1 MNFDVDQFLK
11 EMESVMKRPGEADN
25 SIEEGSSSDLDFD
38 DDSDESDGVES
49 AEDNDD
55 EEDTFVQSYSD
66 AMNEQLKATT
76 LQKSF
81 VRANEQIPKKDE
93 GTSHA
98 AEDMDED
105 FSPVDVDVNL
115 VKSLLDSFSSQQGLP
130 GPASN
135 LLGLMGVQF
144 PQDAKKGK

>member
-1 MNFDVDQFLK
+1 M
-11 EMESVMKRPGEADN
+11 
-25 SIEEGSSSDLDFD
+25 GSDIFIDYID

-93 GTSHA
+93 V
-98 AEDMDED
+98 
-105 FSPVDVDVNL
+105 FR
-115 VKSLLDSFSSQQGLP
+115 
-130 GPASN
+130 
-135 LLGLMGVQF
+135 LGLHE
-144 PQDAKKGK
+144 

>member
-1 MNFDVDQFLK
+1 M
-11 EMESVMKRPGEADN
+11 
-25 SIEEGSSSDLDFD
+25 GSDIFIDDYID

-93 GTSHA
+93 V
-98 AEDMDED
+98 
-105 FSPVDVDVNL
+105 FC
-115 VKSLLDSFSSQQGLP
+115 
-130 GPASN
+130 
-135 LLGLMGVQF
+135 LGLHE
-144 PQDAKKGK
+144 

>member
-1 MNFDVDQFLK
+1 M
-11 EMESVMKRPGEADN
+11 
-25 SIEEGSSSDLDFD
+25 GSDIFIDDYID

-49 AEDNDD
+49 AEDNDN

-93 GTSHA
+93 V
-98 AEDMDED
+98 
-105 FSPVDVDVNL
+105 FC
-115 VKSLLDSFSSQQGLP
+115 
-130 GPASN
+130 
-135 LLGLMGVQF
+135 LGLHE
-144 PQDAKKGK
+144 